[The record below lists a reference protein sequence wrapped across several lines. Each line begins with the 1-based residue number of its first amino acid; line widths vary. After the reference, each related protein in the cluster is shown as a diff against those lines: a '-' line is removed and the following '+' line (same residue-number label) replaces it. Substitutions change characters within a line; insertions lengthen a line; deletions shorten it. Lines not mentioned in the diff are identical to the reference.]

1 MRKVDK
7 TSPIPLY
14 YQLKTIILEL
24 IENEEYK
31 AGEAILTEREFCDI
45 HGISRMTVSKTINSL
60 INEGLLYRE
69 RGRGTFVAHHKENH
83 RLSTLLSFTED
94 MQKKGMQVETKVLG
108 FKRKPATKKLEKDLG
123 LNGENKDIFK
133 ITRLRC
139 SDDGP
144 YALETVYLAAYLCNE
159 LTAEMIE
166 GQSLYGVLDKKFN
179 CKLDYAYQTIE
190 PILVTEYESEVLD
203 VATNSLALL
212 FARKTYLKNDVPI
225 EVTKAIYRSD
235 RYKFEIEL
243 HR

>member
-31 AGEAILTEREFCDI
+31 AGEPIPTEREFCDI

-69 RGRGTFVAHHKENH
+69 RGKGTFVAQNKENH

-94 MQKKGMQVETKVLG
+94 MQKKGMQVETKLLG
-108 FKRKPATKKLEKDLG
+108 FEREIATKKLAKDLG
-123 LNGENKDIFK
+123 LKGENKDVFK

-139 SDDGP
+139 SNDGP
-144 YALETVYLAAYLCNE
+144 YALETVYLAAYLCNG

-166 GQSLYGVLDKKFN
+166 GNSLYDVIDKKFN

-190 PILVTEYESEVLD
+190 PILVSEYESEVLE
-203 VATNSLALL
+203 VEPNSLALL
-212 FARKTYLKNDVPI
+212 FVRKTYLKDDIPI

-235 RYKFEIEL
+235 RYKFEVEL
-243 HR
+243 RR

>member
-24 IENEEYK
+24 IDNEEYK
-31 AGEAILTEREFCDI
+31 AGDSIPTEREFCDI

-60 INEGLLYRE
+60 IHEGLLYRE
-69 RGRGTFVAHHKENH
+69 RGKGTFVAHNKENH

-94 MQKKGMQVETKVLG
+94 MQKKGMQANTKLLE
-108 FKRKPATKKLEKDLG
+108 FKRKTATKKLEKDLKLEG
-123 LNGENKDIFK
+123 PNKDVFK

-139 SDDGP
+139 SNDGP

-159 LTAEMIE
+159 LTAEMIDQ
-166 GQSLYGVLDKKFN
+166 QSLYEILDKNFN
-179 CKLDYAYQTIE
+179 CKLDYAYQTVE
-190 PILVTEYESEVLD
+190 PILVSEYESEVLD
-203 VATNSLALL
+203 VASDSLALL
-212 FARKTYLKNDVPI
+212 FVRKTYLKNDIPI
-225 EVTKAIYRSD
+225 EVTTAIYRSD